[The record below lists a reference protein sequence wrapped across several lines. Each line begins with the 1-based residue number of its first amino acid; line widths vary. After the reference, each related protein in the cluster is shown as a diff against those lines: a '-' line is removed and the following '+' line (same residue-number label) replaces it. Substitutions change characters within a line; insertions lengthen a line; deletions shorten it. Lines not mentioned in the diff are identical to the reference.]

1 MTKTDKELAVDVAIA
16 LIEANPRGKI
26 INDDGKE
33 IALPS
38 LDISSASNIIRHI
51 YDTLQ
56 TLDDEERPP
65 ARKL

>member
-1 MTKTDKELAVDVAIA
+1 MTKTDKELAVEVAIA
-16 LIEANPRGKI
+16 LIKANPRDKI

-38 LDISSASNIIRHI
+38 LDISSASKIIRHI

-56 TLDDEERPP
+56 TLEDEDRPP